1 MSTRRDSKIGST
13 DTTRTIHE
21 LIFDLSDGLQRAND
35 AMLRLVEY
43 EEFAHQKRSLHEDA
57 AQLREFRGDIL
68 GYVLETWQQ
77 MEEDEADD
85 LRAKRRA
92 REQRER
98 EADLASIA
106 KAQAR
111 LKNRTLKNRTVTQ
124 IKRGPQTNKNAS
136 REMVQTPRE
145 KTAKVGRG

>member
-43 EEFAHQKRSLHEDA
+43 GEFAHQKRSLREDA

-77 MEEDEADD
+77 VEEDEADD

-111 LKNRTLKNRTVTQ
+111 LKNRTVTQ

-136 REMVQTPRE
+136 GEMVQTPRE
-145 KTAKVGRG
+145 KAAKVGRG

>member
-13 DTTRTIHE
+13 DTTRTIHQ
-21 LIFDLSDGLQRAND
+21 LIFDLIDGLQRAND

-43 EEFAHQKRSLHEDA
+43 DEFADQKRSLHEDA

-77 MEEDEADD
+77 VEEDEADD

-111 LKNRTLKNRTVTQ
+111 LKNRTVTQ

-136 REMVQTPRE
+136 GEMVQTPRE
-145 KTAKVGRG
+145 KAAKVGRG

>member
-21 LIFDLSDGLQRAND
+21 LIFDLNDGLQRAND

-77 MEEDEADD
+77 VEEDEADD

-111 LKNRTLKNRTVTQ
+111 LKNRTVTQ

>member
-13 DTTRTIHE
+13 DTTPTIHQ

-43 EEFAHQKRSLHEDA
+43 EEFAHQKRSLREDA

-68 GYVLETWQQ
+68 GYVLWQQ
-77 MEEDEADD
+77 VEEDEADD

-98 EADLASIA
+98 EGRPGIHSESP
-106 KAQAR
+106 
-111 LKNRTLKNRTVTQ
+111 
-124 IKRGPQTNKNAS
+124 GPIEEWDSNSN
-136 REMVQTPRE
+136 
-145 KTAKVGRG
+145 

>member
-1 MSTRRDSKIGST
+1 M
-13 DTTRTIHE
+13 TRTIHQ
-21 LIFDLSDGLQRAND
+21 LIFDLIDGLQRAND

-43 EEFAHQKRSLHEDA
+43 ERFAHQKWSLREDA

-77 MEEDEADD
+77 VEEDEADD

-106 KAQAR
+106 KAQAAR
-111 LKNRTLKNRTVTQ
+111 LKSGTVAQ
-124 IKRGPQTNKNAS
+124 IKQGPQTNKNAS
-136 REMVQTPRE
+136 GEMVQTPRE
-145 KTAKVGRG
+145 KAAKVGRR

>member
-77 MEEDEADD
+77 VEEDEADD

-111 LKNRTLKNRTVTQ
+111 LKSGTVTP
-124 IKRGPQTNKNAS
+124 IKRGAQARKNGKEKA
-136 REMVQTPRE
+136 VQTPRE